1 MEEQSKTLKKKKKT
15 QQNTIE
21 IRKKPEK
28 QLNVFVMYRLTILRR
43 RKEEHNKSLNKEKEN
58 IKRELTT
65 IEEQNNQ
72 NENYARRK

>member
-15 QQNTIE
+15 QLNTTE
-21 IRKKPEK
+21 ISKQPEK